1 MNTICAP
8 PLSRAV
14 VFIKNQA
21 EPSSAVHCHTRCSHF
36 MGDVLTEDRV
46 LFETSEKLCSVL
58 MMDRNTAANGRAM
71 FCSMLFR
78 STVAARGAVHMC
90 DLSHVFF
97 AQRTSCVVR
106 GL

>member
-8 PLSRAV
+8 LLSRAV

-21 EPSSAVHCHTRCSHF
+21 EPSSVVHCHTRCSHF

-46 LFETSEKLCSVL
+46 LFKTSEKLCSVL
-58 MMDRNTAANGRAM
+58 VMDRNTAANGRAM
-71 FCSMLFR
+71 FCSMPFR
-78 STVAARGAVHMC
+78 SAVAARGAIHVC
-90 DLSHVFF
+90 DLSHAFF
-97 AQRTSCVVR
+97 TQRTSCAVR